1 MFSDTATFA
10 KVAATGT
17 PGPFYFCINRLPHT
31 KEDKFTSVQF
41 KQASVVDLLQVEHSF
56 SARETQMKTQ
66 ETFV

>member
-1 MFSDTATFA
+1 MFSDTVTFA

-17 PGPFYFCINRLPHT
+17 PGPFSFFISTLSHT
-31 KEDKFTSVQF
+31 KEDKFSSVQF

-66 ETFV
+66 ESFV

>member
-17 PGPFYFCINRLPHT
+17 PGPFSFFISTLSYT
-31 KEDKFTSVQF
+31 KENKFSQF

-56 SARETQMKTQ
+56 NARETQMKTQ